1 MRRTFVRSAV
11 LTVPAA
17 VLAAGLS
24 GCSTQTH
31 DGAAEHA
38 TFGVTG
44 DTLTV
49 ESGGAD
55 VTLVPDPGL
64 DGEIA
69 VTRWFTAGKVFGS
82 TDIGWEMAG
91 DTLTLRVVCSG
102 FITSCDAPH
111 EIVVPA
117 DLAVTVRGTNGHI
130 DAAGFTAPLDLSSHN
145 GNITVEDSGTGEL
158 RLSSHNGKITATGL
172 DTPRVSADTH
182 NGGVTL
188 GLATVPERVEVTSRN
203 GGVRLTV
210 PADGAYRV
218 DTDTGN
224 GSVDVD
230 VPQDAAAEALISVST
245 RNGGI
250 SVHGS
255 D

>member
-1 MRRTFVRSAV
+1 MRRTFVHSAV
-11 LTVPAA
+11 LTAA
-17 VLAAGLS
+17 AVVLAAGLS

-49 ESGGAD
+49 ESGDAD
-55 VTLVPDPGL
+55 VTLVPDPEL
-64 DGEIA
+64 AGEIA
-69 VTRWFTAGKVFGS
+69 VTRWFTAGKVFGT

-91 DTLTLRVVCSG
+91 DTLTLRVECSG
-102 FITSCDAPH
+102 FVTSCDAPH
-111 EIVVPA
+111 EIAVPA
-117 DLAVTVRGTNGHI
+117 DLAVTVRGVNGHI
-130 DAAGFTAPLDLSSHN
+130 EAAGFTAPLDLSSHN
-145 GNITVEDSGTGEL
+145 GNITVEDSGTGDL
-158 RLSSHNGKITATGL
+158 RLSSHNGTITATGL
-172 DTPRVSADTH
+172 DTPRLRADTH
-182 NGGVTL
+182 NGGIAL
-188 GLATVPERVEVTSRN
+188 GLAGVPEEVEVTSHN
-203 GGVRLTV
+203 GAVRLTV
-210 PADGAYRV
+210 PAGTAYRV
-218 DTDTGN
+218 DTDTDN

-230 VPQDAAAEALISVST
+230 VPRDEAAGARISVST